1 VLKRRAVL
9 KQKQV
14 SSNVI
19 SIKVKFK
26 YCYESSNI
34 TAYEQQAFFFIA
46 AQHMLLK
53 QA

>member
-1 VLKRRAVL
+1 LLLVLKRRAVL

-26 YCYESSNI
+26 YCYE
-34 TAYEQQAFFFIA
+34 QQAFFFIA